1 MEDLIWL
8 VLDSM
13 EAPAPAVT
21 KAAAGAAIFPQ
32 QKFRQSFPDY
42 LSKWDQRAR
51 ALLSMKRMAQ
61 WWFQLNLVL
70 VEVDLMEEM
79 AIQVEGVQILVMV
92 EAMALMEFLLTKMG
106 MEESAVV
113 WI

>member
-8 VLDSM
+8 VLDSIR
-13 EAPAPAVT
+13 APAVT

-51 ALLSMKRMAQ
+51 APLSMKRMAQ
-61 WWFQLNLVL
+61 WWFQLNLGL

-79 AIQVEGVQILVMV
+79 AIQVEGVQIIII
-92 EAMALMEFLLTKMG
+92 FF
-106 MEESAVV
+106 
-113 WI
+113 